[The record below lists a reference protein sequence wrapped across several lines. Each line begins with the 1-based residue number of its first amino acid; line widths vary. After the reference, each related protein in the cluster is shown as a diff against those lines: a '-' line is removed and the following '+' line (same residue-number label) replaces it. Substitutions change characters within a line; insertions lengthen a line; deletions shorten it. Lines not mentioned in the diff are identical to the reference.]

1 MNKTT
6 AKKVLVSMLAAAM
19 VVALA
24 ACSDSGSNTKTAAAS
39 GYKDGTYS
47 GRSSDF
53 EADESGNGAG
63 YGEVSIELKD
73 NKVTACEFKMY
84 ELDGTLKDETY
95 GSDLSKE
102 NRLKA
107 QKAVQA
113 AGKYASMLVDAGD
126 INGVDVISG
135 ATISY
140 SEFVEAVNDALSK
153 AAE

>member
-1 MNKTT
+1 M
-6 AKKVLVSMLAAAM
+6 KKNFLRLAALIMALAM
-19 VVALA
+19 MCSLA
-24 ACSDSGSNTKTAAAS
+24 ACGGSSSTPAS
-39 GYKDGTYS
+39 VTYADGTYT
-47 GRSSDF
+47 GRSEDH
-53 EADESGNGAG
+53 EEDESGNGAG
-63 YGEVSIELKD
+63 YGEVVIVIE
-73 NKVTACEFKMY
+73 NNEIVSCEFTMY